1 MREIEELDP
10 DGYRLLGVNLP
21 NWLIERVEAYQ
32 RQQHYS
38 SRTEA
43 MRQLMIRALD
53 AETAAAKI
61 TAPNS
66 KRGCPN
72 DS

>member
-1 MREIEELDP
+1 MRESEELNP

-53 AETAAAKI
+53 AETAAARV
-61 TAPNS
+61 TPSNS